1 MKHKILFVDDE
12 QNVLLSIKRI
22 FRTADFDL
30 LTAESGKEA
39 ITILTTTTVSI
50 IVSDMKMPGMSGTEL
65 LKEVMNIQPNAIRII
80 LSGHAEAENIMD
92 AVNKGSIWRFV
103 SKPWN
108 NAELK
113 MTLINAIDLYE
124 KKVEKQELIIAL
136 KEKTEQLDTMN
147 KLLEKKV
154 RQRTWLLNERS
165 QLLTM
170 LVEDKG
176 IEITL
181 WRVCSSISKFL
192 AGKPVF
198 IVPSFLEHIYAV
210 KEEEVRGGKLPPSMS
225 ELVELVLN
233 NEKTIVKEGSLGILL
248 IKSDIKLGVLLIR
261 SITVQEGAKIE
272 KSISSFIS
280 FLEIA
285 LFQYKLSNNTPELLE
300 NIDKLIGS
308 V

>member
-1 MKHKILFVDDE
+1 MTGVQTCALPIW
-12 QNVLLSIKRI
+12 
-22 FRTADFDL
+22 
-30 LTAESGKEA
+30 
-39 ITILTTTTVSI
+39 
-50 IVSDMKMPGMSGTEL
+50 
-65 LKEVMNIQPNAIRII
+65 II

-108 NAELK
+108 NDELK

-198 IVPSFLEHIYAV
+198 IVPSFLEHLYAV

>member
-12 QNVLLSIKRI
+12 ENVLLSIKRI

-30 LTAESGKEA
+30 LTASSGKEGIA
-39 ITILTTTTVSI
+39 ILEKTAVSV
-50 IVSDMKMPGMSGTEL
+50 IVSDMKMPEMSGAEL
-65 LKEVMNIQPNAIRII
+65 LKEAMNIRPDAIRII
-80 LSGHAEAENIMD
+80 LSGYSEADNIMD
-92 AVNKGSIWRFV
+92 AINKGSIWRFI

-108 NAELK
+108 NDDLK
-113 MTLINAIDLYE
+113 MTLKNAVDLYE
-124 KKVEKQELIIAL
+124 KKMEKQELIIAL
-136 KEKTEQLDTMN
+136 QEKTDQLYTIN
-147 KLLEKKV
+147 KLLEEKV

-176 IEITL
+176 IEVIL

-198 IVPSFLEHIYAV
+198 IIPSFLENIYVVQEGDA
-210 KEEEVRGGKLPPSMS
+210 RGGKLPPSMS
-225 ELVELVLN
+225 ELGEMVLN

-248 IKSDIKLGVLLIR
+248 RKSDTKLGVLLIR
-261 SITVQEGAKIE
+261 SITEEEGAKVE
-272 KSISSFIS
+272 ESVSSFIS
-280 FLEIA
+280 FLNIA
-285 LFQYKLSNNTPELLE
+285 LYQYKLSKNTPELLD
-300 NIDKLIGS
+300 NIDKLMGY